1 MLLISFS
8 LVVSTVISITCVFNE
23 PVYKVLTLW
32 KKQIYYEQLV
42 PSFCFASLVFNAM
55 VFVFNELKQ
64 SHILSGK
71 NEVIALHKIIQ
82 NIWSDYNSLHST
94 WNQVDVNIVAKI
106 CVWGVDSTLKLRSKV
121 IVANNNL
128 NMADF

>member
-82 NIWSDYNSLHST
+82 NIWSDHNSLHST
-94 WNQVDVNIVAKI
+94 WNQVDVSIVAKI
-106 CVWGVDSTLKLRSKV
+106 CVGGVDSTLKLRNKV

>member
-8 LVVSTVISITCVFNE
+8 LVVSTVILFTCVFNE
-23 PVYKVLTLW
+23 PVYKVLALW
-32 KKQIYYEQLV
+32 KKKIYYEQLV
-42 PSFCFASLVFNAM
+42 PSFCFASLIFNAM
-55 VFVFNELKQ
+55 VFVFNGLKE

-106 CVWGVDSTLKLRSKV
+106 CICGVDSTLKLRSKV
-121 IVANNNL
+121 IVANENL
-128 NMADF
+128 NM